1 MKDRYKTKQQLIEEL
16 VSLRAQLELKKG
28 VGEDTIRSEASP
40 IITTELYA
48 MIFDQFP
55 LGISVI
61 RKDGFFIYVN
71 PAFVQLTGYTL
82 PDIDKEKE
90 WFQKAYPDKEYR
102 RKILYAWVKYQT
114 QQIIAEEICQVT
126 CKNGKTKS
134 IELKMITV
142 TDGTVISI
150 LTDVTSRGEAEE
162 LLREK
167 EEQWRLLLDTMNE
180 GFITVNGSGIPVFV
194 NQRFCNI
201 IGYAQEEILGRPL
214 SAFLDQ
220 ENLLTFQTEFSRR
233 SRGDVHPYEITT
245 TCKDG
250 RRINFL
256 MSPRPLYDS
265 SGRFVGSFGTCADIT
280 ERKTMEEAL
289 RQSEERYRTI
299 ISTIEDGYN
308 EVDLVGRFTFFN
320 ESFQKMMGYD
330 RDELLGMHYRQC
342 VDKRNQEW
350 VYGAYHHVYK
360 TGIPLKNFKWEV
372 TRKDGIT
379 RSIEVSVSLIRDSSG
394 QPTGFRG
401 IVRDNTD
408 RKKMEETFTSD
419 TGA

>member
-1 MKDRYKTKQQLIEEL
+1 MQDRYKTKQQLIEEL

-61 RKDGFFIYVN
+61 QKDGVFIYVN

-82 PDIDKEKE
+82 PDIDKEKK

-102 RKILYAWVKYQT
+102 RKVLYAWVKYQT
-114 QQIIAEEICQVT
+114 QQIITEEICQVT

-142 TDGTVISI
+142 TNGTVISI

-265 SGRFVGSFGTCADIT
+265 SGRFVGSFGTFADIT
-280 ERKTMEEAL
+280 ERKTM
-289 RQSEERYRTI
+289 
-299 ISTIEDGYN
+299 
-308 EVDLVGRFTFFN
+308 
-320 ESFQKMMGYD
+320 
-330 RDELLGMHYRQC
+330 
-342 VDKRNQEW
+342 
-350 VYGAYHHVYK
+350 
-360 TGIPLKNFKWEV
+360 
-372 TRKDGIT
+372 
-379 RSIEVSVSLIRDSSG
+379 
-394 QPTGFRG
+394 
-401 IVRDNTD
+401 
-408 RKKMEETFTSD
+408 
-419 TGA
+419 